1 MKKYLFF
8 SVIVAGIL
16 TMSACSSDTSST
28 VPSDTSTTTTTTTSV
43 LFIDNS
49 PPAELSTDLQ
59 TTEDWEFRYDKEL
72 DGIIIEECLC
82 ADKSTADRVRTQD
95 KDIIVPQTFEGFE
108 GKQVLEIGGGAFRRI
123 VCNSVTLPD
132 GLLYIDKNAFEG
144 TEIAQPLTIP
154 QSVTAISE
162 EAFKSLKCET
172 VILPPIET
180 IPMHLFEFSDIE
192 YISIPETVKT
202 IKGGA
207 FSSCLNLKDI
217 SFSEGLEVI
226 EWGAFQYCSLTN
238 KTIHLPSTLKELGD
252 SVFDSYPEYNLTLVY
267 NGTSYS
273 MADYGNFYPL
283 KVAVSENS

>member
-16 TMSACSSDTSST
+16 TLSACSSDTSST
-28 VPSDTSTTTTTTTSV
+28 PTSYTSTTTTTTTSV

-108 GKQVLEIGGGAFRRI
+108 GKQVLEIGSGAFRRI
-123 VCNSVTLPD
+123 VCNSVTLPE
-132 GLLYIDKNAFEG
+132 GLLYIDKNAFESA
-144 TEIAQPLTIP
+144 EIGQPFVIP
-154 QSVTAISE
+154 ESVTDISD
-162 EAFKSLKCET
+162 EAFLYLKCKT

-180 IPMHLFEFSDIE
+180 ISLHLFKSAKIE
-192 YISIPETVKT
+192 HITIPETVKT
-202 IKGGA
+202 IRGGA
-207 FSSCLNLKDI
+207 FSGCTSLTNI
-217 SFSEGLEVI
+217 SFSEGLETI
-226 EWGAFQYCSLTN
+226 ESEAFQYCNLSGQIT
-238 KTIHLPSTLKELGD
+238 LPSTLKELGD
-252 SVFDSYPEYNLTLVY
+252 LAFDHYPEYNLTIIY
-267 NGTSYS
+267 KDIEYS
-273 MADYGNFYPL
+273 MAGYKNFAPL
-283 KVAVSENS
+283 KAAVSENS

>member
-16 TMSACSSDTSST
+16 TLSACSSDTSSAPT
-28 VPSDTSTTTTTTTSV
+28 SDTSTTTATTTSV

-108 GKQVLEIGGGAFRRI
+108 GKQVLEIGSGAFRRI

-132 GLLYIDKNAFEG
+132 GLLYIDKNAFESA
-144 TEIAQPLTIP
+144 EIGQPLVIP
-154 QSVTAISE
+154 ESVTDINE
-162 EAFKSLKCET
+162 EAFAYLKCET
-172 VILPPIET
+172 VVLPPIEKL
-180 IPMHLFEFSDIE
+180 PMWLFQYADIE
-192 YISIPETVKT
+192 YIIIPESVKT
-202 IKGGA
+202 IEFGA
-207 FSSCLNLKDI
+207 FSSCLDLSNV
-217 SFSEGLEVI
+217 SFSEGLEAI
-226 EWGAFQYCSLTN
+226 KGDAFKYCNLAGQ
-238 KTIHLPSTLKELGD
+238 TITLPSTLKELGD
-252 SVFDSYPEYNLTLVY
+252 LAFDHYPEYDLTIIY
-267 NGTSYS
+267 KDIEYS
-273 MADYGNFYPL
+273 MAGYKNFAPL
-283 KVAVSENS
+283 KAAVSENS